1 MTVIYMMVVVVLT
14 VVTCALISTAAE
26 ASVNYETLSPDQQE
40 VIDAAVASAIGIAIT
55 IVAVTIGNI
64 STKSLNTSVF

>member
-26 ASVNYETLSPDQQE
+26 ASVNYETLSQDQQE
-40 VIDAAVASAIGIAIT
+40 AIDEAVASAIGIAIT

-64 STKSLNTSVF
+64 STKSLNT